1 MKICITS
8 DGYPSEGLPYSS
20 FIQVLARELTRQGC
34 EVTVIAPQSLT
45 NHFIRGGKMAPKK
58 FCDEFYVNGIL
69 KKITIYRPYSIT
81 CGEGVLGK
89 LTFQINRLATEFAVF
104 KNRLKP
110 DIYYSHFWANGFNIE
125 RTARKTNIPL
135 FVASGEDKINIC
147 RFLSKK
153 EVQILNQGVAGVICV
168 STKNMDESVG
178 LGLTEYPQ
186 CIVLPNAFDPEEF
199 YHIDRNKARKK
210 MGFPTG
216 TPFFRTQLL

>member
-1 MKICITS
+1 M
-8 DGYPSEGLPYSS
+8 
-20 FIQVLARELTRQGC
+20 
-34 EVTVIAPQSLT
+34 
-45 NHFIRGGKMAPKK
+45 
-58 FCDEFYVNGIL
+58 
-69 KKITIYRPYSIT
+69 
-81 CGEGVLGK
+81 LGK

-210 MGFPTG
+210 WGSRQMCLLLPFVVDLITG
-216 TPFFRTQLL
+216 KVLFAFLMQSRR

>member
-110 DIYYSHFWANGFNIE
+110 DIY
-125 RTARKTNIPL
+125 
-135 FVASGEDKINIC
+135 
-147 RFLSKK
+147 
-153 EVQILNQGVAGVICV
+153 
-168 STKNMDESVG
+168 
-178 LGLTEYPQ
+178 
-186 CIVLPNAFDPEEF
+186 
-199 YHIDRNKARKK
+199 
-210 MGFPTG
+210 
-216 TPFFRTQLL
+216 

>member
-104 KNRLKP
+104 KNRLNL
-110 DIYYSHFWANGFNIE
+110 ISTIHIFGQMG
-125 RTARKTNIPL
+125 L
-135 FVASGEDKINIC
+135 
-147 RFLSKK
+147 
-153 EVQILNQGVAGVICV
+153 ILNEQPERQIFPCLSLRVR
-168 STKNMDESVG
+168 TKSIFADF
-178 LGLTEYPQ
+178 
-186 CIVLPNAFDPEEF
+186 C
-199 YHIDRNKARKK
+199 RKRK
-210 MGFPTG
+210 YKY
-216 TPFFRTQLL
+216 